1 MVNEEK
7 VILMTRMAAFA
18 AREGKKEQK
27 INQYFRSDYV
37 GFEVVKSAISATI
50 VFVVLFAVYAM
61 TKFTS
66 LIDNFYG
73 ASLEDFG
80 RQIFTIYLI
89 FLIGYCVISYIY
101 FSFRYAKMRDKMK
114 QYYNDLKKLRKMY
127 EKD

>member
-61 TKFTS
+61 TNFTS

-73 ASLEDFG
+73 ESLEDFG